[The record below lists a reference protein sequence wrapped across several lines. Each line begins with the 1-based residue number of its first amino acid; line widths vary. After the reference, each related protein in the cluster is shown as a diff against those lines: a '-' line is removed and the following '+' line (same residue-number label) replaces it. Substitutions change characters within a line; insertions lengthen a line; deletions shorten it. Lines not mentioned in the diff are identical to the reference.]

1 MATHSSTLAWKIPW
15 MEEPGRL
22 QSMGS
27 QRVGHN
33 WATSLTH
40 FAHFILYHW
49 RRKWKPTPEFLPGE
63 SHGQGS
69 LVGRGPWGRKE
80 SDMTEVTEQ
89 ASKHLTLL
97 IGAFLIAQLVKN
109 LPAIQETL
117 VQFLGQEVFWP
128 GEFHGLHSPWSRKEL
143 DMNEQLSLIAEH
155 VGFPFFSYKQ
165 CCSVHSSAHLLT
177 ILIKKFAMCCVIV
190 IHTHTHTCTPHRVS
204 NLCFSRISAILAL
217 SSILMEF

>member
-1 MATHSSTLAWKIPW
+1 METHSSILAWRIPW
-15 MEEPGRL
+15 TGEPGGPR
-22 QSMGS
+22 SVGS
-27 QRVGHN
+27 QRVRHDWSD
-33 WATSLTH
+33 WAS
-40 FAHFILYHW
+40 
-49 RRKWKPTPEFLPGE
+49 K
-63 SHGQGS
+63 
-69 LVGRGPWGRKE
+69 
-80 SDMTEVTEQ
+80 Q
-89 ASKHLTLL
+89 ASKLTLL

-109 LPAIQETL
+109 LPAMQETL
-117 VQFLGQEVFWP
+117 VQFLGQEVFWL
-128 GEFHGLHSPWSRKEL
+128 GEFHGLHSPWSHKEL

>member
-1 MATHSSTLAWKIPW
+1 
-15 MEEPGRL
+15 
-22 QSMGS
+22 
-27 QRVGHN
+27 
-33 WATSLTH
+33 
-40 FAHFILYHW
+40 
-49 RRKWKPTPEFLPGE
+49 
-63 SHGQGS
+63 
-69 LVGRGPWGRKE
+69 
-80 SDMTEVTEQ
+80 
-89 ASKHLTLL
+89 
-97 IGAFLIAQLVKN
+97 
-109 LPAIQETL
+109 
-117 VQFLGQEVFWP
+117 
-128 GEFHGLHSPWSRKEL
+128 L